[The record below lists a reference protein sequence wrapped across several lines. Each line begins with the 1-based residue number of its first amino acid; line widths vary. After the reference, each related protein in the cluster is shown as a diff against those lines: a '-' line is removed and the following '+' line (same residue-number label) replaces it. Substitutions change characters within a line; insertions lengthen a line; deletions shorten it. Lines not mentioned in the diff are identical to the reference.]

1 MPQVFLALIS
11 TDWLKTTWN
20 EGAIPEDRMERT
32 MLAVTGVNQ
41 CPLCSQA
48 HSRMAL
54 EKGMDS
60 GEIHNLLQGEDAE
73 VPDKDLK
80 AVLFAGHYADTGGA
94 ISKEVL
100 QTLTAE
106 YGDTGSAGK
115 LGAVRIKRF
124 GNSMVTASGT
134 AERDPGRKEFS
145 TTGPSAGAGC
155 SGHCSCCSYPY
166 AVFPVFRNNTTA
178 NYPQRGI
185 LK

>member
-115 LGAVRIKRF
+115 LGAVCETRFFGATSAAFREPPMRTPGAISALSGSHPVGMASHFLFPQSTDRIHRC
-124 GNSMVTASGT
+124 
-134 AERDPGRKEFS
+134 P
-145 TTGPSAGAGC
+145 
-155 SGHCSCCSYPY
+155 
-166 AVFPVFRNNTTA
+166 
-178 NYPQRGI
+178 
-185 LK
+185 